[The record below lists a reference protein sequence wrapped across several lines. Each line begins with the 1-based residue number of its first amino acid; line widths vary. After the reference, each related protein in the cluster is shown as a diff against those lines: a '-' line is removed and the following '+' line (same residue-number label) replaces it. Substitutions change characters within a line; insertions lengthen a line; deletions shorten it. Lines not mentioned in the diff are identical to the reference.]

1 MAYYDKKVIYLSE
14 TEYGNRIKGAGFVK
28 MECRGESCSFDV
40 HISGLWESAEKKYDI
55 NVISVQG
62 KEYTI
67 GKIFLHGGS
76 GEWKACYGDGRV
88 AAAGSENG
96 AGNGEGTGMGKAGE
110 TIGYWE
116 IAKLFV
122 RISDTKSVVGKL
134 PAEKKTMQ
142 AAELASDRQDD
153 GKTEGKGKGSAE
165 ERGKGKKGTE
175 KTETEKTG
183 AGKAGAGKTETEKTG
198 TGKAGA
204 EKTEAEKAGTEKTEK
219 WKWGN
224 RKQEEQTGW
233 ERMGKKEQKEG
244 WKEDRKEEKSEKR
257 EGEKPEDKAEWERQ
271 KEKNGKEKNGKEK
284 PEGEMRDKG
293 NGSKE
298 KKEEAGGEAGSGT
311 GIWKFVRG
319 GKEILRDGDG
329 TDRQNGG
336 LETKLHMDD
345 VILNDKWDQL
355 KQIYSVVHPYEDD
368 RQYIAIQPKDFVI
381 MTGDYQHLANNS
393 FLLHGFYNY
402 RHIILGREP
411 DGSFY
416 LGVPG
421 VYYEREK
428 MVALMFGFEAFECEG
443 GIPEA
448 GKFGYYLRRVKI

>member
-1 MAYYDKKVIYLSE
+1 MAYYDKRVIYLSE

-88 AAAGSENG
+88 AAAGSGNES
-96 AGNGEGTGMGKAGE
+96 GNGEGTGMGKAGE

-122 RISDTKSVVGKL
+122 RISDTKVVVGKL
-134 PAEKKTMQ
+134 PVEKKTMQ
-142 AAELASDRQDD
+142 AAELASDRQDN
-153 GKTEGKGKGSAE
+153 GKTEGKGKGGTE

-183 AGKAGAGKTETEKTG
+183 TGKAGTEKTGREKTGTEKTGAGKTEAEKTE
-198 TGKAGA
+198 AG
-204 EKTEAEKAGTEKTEK
+204 KTEAEKAGTEK

-224 RKQEEQTGW
+224 RKQEEQAGW
-233 ERMGKKEQKEG
+233 ERPGKKEQKEG
-244 WKEDRKEEKSEKR
+244 WKEDRKEEKSEK
-257 EGEKPEDKAEWERQ
+257 
-271 KEKNGKEKNGKEK
+271 
-284 PEGEMRDKG
+284 
-293 NGSKE
+293 
-298 KKEEAGGEAGSGT
+298 KEEAGGEPGSGT

-329 TDRQNGG
+329 TNRQNGG